1 MVALPDWLQVRGE
14 DGNTRVSERSLA
26 DACRPRPETQ
36 QQPPVRA
43 RGTRMTMPTSLRPNV
58 RRGVSAIAL
67 GLAMT
72 AILPGAAMA
81 QDADPAG
88 ADAAAVDGAIVVT
101 GIRGPPHN
109 SVQAKKA
116 NTSTVQ
122 LVSAADLG
130 KLPYP

>member
-1 MVALPDWLQVRGE
+1 
-14 DGNTRVSERSLA
+14 
-26 DACRPRPETQ
+26 
-36 QQPPVRA
+36 
-43 RGTRMTMPTSLRPNV
+43 MTMPTSLRPNV

-88 ADAAAVDGAIVVT
+88 ADDAAVDGAIVVT
-101 GIRGPPHN
+101 GIRGAINN

-116 NTSTVQ
+116 NTRSEEHTSELQSLMRISYAVFCLKKQ
-122 LVSAADLG
+122 
-130 KLPYP
+130 KKQHHK